1 MIILHE
7 TIDVLFVDYC
17 AYFNG
22 NKDYFECHEVL
33 EELWKEIAPGDK
45 SHVLVGFIQ
54 VATSL
59 YHWRRGN
66 IRGATKSMKS
76 AIDII
81 RQQQE
86 TSYFKLI
93 EYEAFVANCEQALL
107 KMKCS
112 LPFEGFALSFTNRA
126 FFKAVKN
133 RIATLPEEDEHFI
146 QHKHKLRDRSDVI
159 LARAI
164 RLAEKQL

>member
-7 TIDVLFVDYC
+7 TIEVPFIDYC

-33 EELWKEIAPGDK
+33 EEFWKEIAPGDK
-45 SHVLVGFIQ
+45 SHVIVGFIQ

-66 IRGATKSMKS
+66 VRGAKKSMKS

-81 RQQQE
+81 RNQKE
-86 TSYFKLI
+86 TTYVKIIDGEVFL
-93 EYEAFVANCEQALL
+93 ANCEQALQ
-107 KMKCS
+107 KMKDNVPYEAFNI
-112 LPFEGFALSFTNRA
+112 LFKNAA
-126 FFKAVKN
+126 FFDLVTK
-133 RIATLPEEDEHFI
+133 RISTLPVEDENFI
-146 QHKHKLRDRSDVI
+146 HHKHKLRDRSDVI